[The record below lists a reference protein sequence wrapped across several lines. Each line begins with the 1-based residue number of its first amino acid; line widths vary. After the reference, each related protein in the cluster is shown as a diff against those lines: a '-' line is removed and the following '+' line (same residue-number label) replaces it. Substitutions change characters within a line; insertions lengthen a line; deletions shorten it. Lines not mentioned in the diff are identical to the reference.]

1 MVAPRCAT
9 TGAAQ
14 RCAFA
19 RTHAWATLTIALA
32 EAAHGSPMLR
42 RASTLVALT
51 LAPPLDE
58 DRKPRPSPSRVRKPV
73 QATLPR
79 RRVGGPRVRLLDV
92 KPDVWQRQGLHL
104 SI

>member
-1 MVAPRCAT
+1 MVALRCAT

-51 LAPPLDE
+51 LPPPLDE
-58 DRKPRPSPSRVRKPV
+58 ERKRCARSTALLQTRDRQERGSRLALGSR
-73 QATLPR
+73 TR
-79 RRVGGPRVRLLDV
+79 
-92 KPDVWQRQGLHL
+92 QRYERQ
-104 SI
+104 